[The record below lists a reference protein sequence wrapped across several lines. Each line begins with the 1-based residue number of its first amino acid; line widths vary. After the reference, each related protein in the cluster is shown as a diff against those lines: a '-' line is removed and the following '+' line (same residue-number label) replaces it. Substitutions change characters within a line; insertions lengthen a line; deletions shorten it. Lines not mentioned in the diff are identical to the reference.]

1 MSNANAQMLADRA
14 AGAAAM
20 ERLADRLTAM
30 APPAPLDL
38 SANTI
43 VRQSPAVSAGL
54 AASAAIA
61 RRAHE
66 RARRSQRPILV
77 SVVESFVSACA
88 FVSYGAVA
96 FLLRLMMARVF
107 FVDGQTRVDGIRLPV
122 NVSELTHYY
131 LNGWNFSVTVPTGV
145 RPETFSAFATQYP
158 FLPVPPAVTAYLV
171 SYAEFI
177 LPIMLVIGV
186 ATRFAAL
193 GLLVITAMIL
203 AFVAPDPMATAQIYW
218 AAILLV
224 LVSQGPG
231 AASLDRLIRR
241 LARR

>member
-1 MSNANAQMLADRA
+1 MSNTSAQMMADRA

-30 APPAPLDL
+30 APAPLDL
-38 SANTI
+38 SANHI
-43 VRQSPAVSAGL
+43 VRQSPAVAAGL
-54 AASAAIA
+54 SASAAIA

-66 RARRSQRPILV
+66 RARRSQRPLLV
-77 SVVESFVSACA
+77 SLVESFVSACA
-88 FVSYGAVA
+88 AVPYAVVA
-96 FLLRLMMARVF
+96 FALRLMMARVF
-107 FVDGQTRVDGIRLPV
+107 FVDGQTRIDGIRLPV

-145 RPETFSAFATQYP
+145 RPETFSAFSMQYP
-158 FLPVPPAVTAYLV
+158 LLPVPPTVAAYLV

-177 LPIMLVIGV
+177 LPILLVVGLG
-186 ATRFAAL
+186 TRFAAL
-193 GLLVITAMIL
+193 GLLVITGMIL
-203 AFVAPDPMATAQIYW
+203 AFVAPDPLATAQIYW

-231 AASLDRLIRR
+231 AASLDHLVRR
-241 LARR
+241 LVRR

>member
-1 MSNANAQMLADRA
+1 MSNTSAQMMADRA

-30 APPAPLDL
+30 APAPLDL
-38 SANTI
+38 SANHI
-43 VRQSPAVSAGL
+43 VRQSPAVAAGL
-54 AASAAIA
+54 SASAAIA

-66 RARRSQRPILV
+66 RARRSQRPLLV
-77 SVVESFVSACA
+77 SLVESVVSACA
-88 FVSYGAVA
+88 AVPYAVVA
-96 FLLRLMMARVF
+96 FALRLMMARVF
-107 FVDGQTRVDGIRLPV
+107 FVDGQTRIDGIRLPV

-145 RPETFSAFATQYP
+145 RPETFSAFSMQYP
-158 FLPVPPAVTAYLV
+158 LLPVPPTVAAYLV

-177 LPIMLVIGV
+177 LPILLVVGLG
-186 ATRFAAL
+186 TRFAAL
-193 GLLVITAMIL
+193 GLLVITGMIL
-203 AFVAPDPMATAQIYW
+203 AFVAPDPLATAQIYW

-231 AASLDRLIRR
+231 AASLDHLVRR
-241 LARR
+241 LVRR